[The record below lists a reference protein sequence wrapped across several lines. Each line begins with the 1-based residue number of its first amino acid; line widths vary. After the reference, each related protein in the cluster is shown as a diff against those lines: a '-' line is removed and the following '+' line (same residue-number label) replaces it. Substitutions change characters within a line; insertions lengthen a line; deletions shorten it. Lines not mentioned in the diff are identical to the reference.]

1 MDKPSSFGDLVRE
14 MGLFDSGT
22 KRVRHPSAEAPPA
35 PHGLLPPEGAA
46 SEQTDPPAV
55 YRRNGISEKHL
66 RRYRRWPTED
76 TLDLHGLTVLQ
87 AHREIENFLAKSL
100 SRRWQ
105 KVEIIHGIGS
115 QSGGILRGKARFW
128 LAACPVVLAF
138 FEPRNNSG
146 SILVILQKP

>member
-22 KRVRHPSAEAPPA
+22 KQIRRSSTEAPPA

-55 YRRNGISEKHL
+55 YQRNGISEKHL
-66 RRYRRWPTED
+66 RRYRRWSTED

-100 SRRWQ
+100 SPPPAKGRNYSRDWLAKWRHSARQ
-105 KVEIIHGIGS
+105 GAILVGGL
-115 QSGGILRGKARFW
+115 SGGAGFL
-128 LAACPVVLAF
+128 
-138 FEPRNNSG
+138 
-146 SILVILQKP
+146 